1 MPGGMPPVTAFPAC
15 GSGLSRHN
23 AAIQPPGAP
32 VKGHA
37 IPLSP
42 ARRLVVE
49 HCRLAEGVPKGALR
63 GTLALG
69 PLLAAR
75 SAAGATRPPWTAIF
89 AKAMGLAARDVAPL
103 RRIYVKLPWPHLY
116 EVPGSVAAIVI
127 ERALRGEPG
136 LFYGRVKA
144 PEATPLAA
152 IAARLREAKEA
163 PLEAV
168 KDFRMALLVAR
179 LPQPLRRA
187 GFWAGRNW
195 GRQVPNHF
203 GTFGITAVAAG
214 GTVFSRVVTHWT
226 SCLSYGPIGADGRLE
241 AYLTF
246 DHRVM
251 DGAAA
256 VQGFQA
262 LEAALHGPVAEELRG
277 LARAGTAPALAGA

>member
-1 MPGGMPPVTAFPAC
+1 
-15 GSGLSRHN
+15 
-23 AAIQPPGAP
+23 
-32 VKGHA
+32 VKGRA
-37 IPLSP
+37 IPLSA

-49 HCRLAEGVPKGALR
+49 HCRLAQGVPKGALR
-63 GTLALG
+63 GELALG
-69 PLLAAR
+69 PLVAAR
-75 SAAGATRPPWTAIF
+75 RDAGPARPPWTAIF
-89 AKAMGLAARDVAPL
+89 AKAMGLAALEVAPL

-116 EVPGSVAAIVI
+116 EVPGSVAAIVV
-127 ERALRGEPG
+127 ERALQGEPG

-144 PEATPLAA
+144 PEATPLAG

-163 PLEAV
+163 PVETV

-226 SCLSYGPIGADGRLE
+226 SCLSYGPIAADGRAE

-262 LEAALHGPVAEELRG
+262 LEAALSGPVAEELRAM
-277 LARAGTAPALAGA
+277 ARSGAAPALAGA